1 MPDRLM
7 MEDAALAEEAR
18 NGNSAAFVKLANR
31 WWTPLYRVSWI
42 VSGSASCAAQ
52 ITERT
57 LLAAIHSAE
66 PPLFTRVPFKVFL
79 YRVAVRLTLT
89 REPRASTGRQPQDAL
104 GTIREAL
111 QRLDGGSRCDPE
123 RFLRRGPNPHSP
135 RHSVPHPLRGGDR
148 RVRRDTGCTM
158 SSRRAVT
165 VPDRSGRASGIVVE
179 ARLQTVSK
187 TEAHLRVVPRTGEEI
202 EPAVNALF

>member
-1 MPDRLM
+1 MNCRLGDLRGLGKHTVVPRALERHAMPDRLM

-66 PPLFTRVPFKVFL
+66 PSLFTRVRSKCSSI
-79 YRVAVRLTLT
+79 
-89 REPRASTGRQPQDAL
+89 E
-104 GTIREAL
+104 
-111 QRLDGGSRCDPE
+111 
-123 RFLRRGPNPHSP
+123 LRS
-135 RHSVPHPLRGGDR
+135 
-148 RVRRDTGCTM
+148 
-158 SSRRAVT
+158 A
-165 VPDRSGRASGIVVE
+165 
-179 ARLQTVSK
+179 
-187 TEAHLRVVPRTGEEI
+187 
-202 EPAVNALF
+202 

>member
-1 MPDRLM
+1 MNCRLGDLRGLGKHTVVPRALERHAMPDRLM

-111 QRLDGGSRCDPE
+111 QRLDPLDSAALV
-123 RFLRRGPNPHSP
+123 LR
-135 RHSVPHPLRGGDR
+135 
-148 RVRRDTGCTM
+148 
-158 SSRRAVT
+158 
-165 VPDRSGRASGIVVE
+165 
-179 ARLQTVSK
+179 
-187 TEAHLRVVPRTGEEI
+187 EI
-202 EPAVNALF
+202 EQLPMEEVAAILSASSEEVRTRIHRAMLSLTRSVGEIAGSDAIPAAR